1 MANEI
6 IKVFNTEA
14 AAITNHDTTGR
25 VTPVAAITN
34 HAGII
39 ANVASLDIPYYIY
52 KKFYYRIEANEP
64 VTEFHIDWDDGED
77 NSPKKANIEIIKL
90 ETPDFTTITSHI
102 YTEHKHFY
110 PLIRVKSIDGFLSK
124 WYTND
129 GFRTDGTLTSQNDFS
144 LLEKNTLSQ
153 GQNEFS
159 NVSIEKTNT
168 DRINSFLPANLPP
181 IGVLK
186 ADKKRIYA
194 GIDNTPILSS
204 YNRPLV
210 YAYST
215 STASSKPDIKYT
227 LQDNLGAVREYTC
240 GGDKIWNASSAW
252 QSEAVNNDT
261 DTSNTYHAA
270 PTGNYHTVNQ
280 EQWRLTALD
289 AIDDAAEE
297 LDNHAKVVFS
307 ASNNFYIDIWYDNG
321 SGAVDTVTDGAG
333 NARVRF
339 WYMTHNTG
347 TPSWTASGVVADGKD
362 PIGGNTGIANMSGA
376 VIVITTPMNKNQI
389 LEDMAVFIRA
399 NDNGAGAAYPI
410 TCGNV
415 TAAAPNE
422 YLDIERQYSGTTS
435 DFTINDITS
444 SNMTLTQLRDG
455 AGTIVLTTYARKLLR
470 VELDNG
476 TELADTDRVYIKVF
490 DSASGDASTPS
501 DDAVIANKTIAIL
514 SNGSPIVE
522 IDDRN
527 TLYLDGTES
536 FTRASNLSISKY
548 NWDLDKLDQL
558 GGWTH
563 SIQATDPD
571 GVSDL
576 MGNGNGFKD
585 IGTKE
590 VSYSFDNNGNT
601 LDSDSRIHPSYRLL
615 RLQVKDSM
623 TDATAATA
631 LDTLTYSA
639 IEHFDDTSYTAAAVE
654 IPSDLESK
662 GLLLYSNKAYDA
674 NDYTGAMWR
683 DVSAR
688 NMDDRYEIFGSP
700 SSDSDG
706 TYVLQDTS
714 AITHHPKNH
723 LLVAQ
728 TEKFDRLFF
737 RMDNNNDIEDTMPTV
752 AITAYYANGL
762 TWEPLEIIDETQGF
776 KTSGSIKFN
785 MPHDWKHGQYNN
797 VDDGSWVGPVDE
809 QGDTSTEAPGD
820 LWSFN
825 AYAVLI
831 CVNVLNASSRNRL
844 LKCMNMWPYNN
855 SHSQLIK
862 IEDPHHVSL
871 NSIAI
876 AQSISFGRSSKVISV
891 EDKFGKAD
899 IRKIGAGGGS
909 VRFGGIDLG
918 GADDHRK
925 TIVGYQKNATPVFLD
940 VEHKSGEKTRF
951 HGVISQVTED
961 HPAGAMIQKWAVTMN
976 ISHVLELSSTGAI
989 SSDKISIGG
998 ALVDDGKYLL

>member
-14 AAITNHDTTGR
+14 NAILNDGTGR
-25 VTPVAAITN
+25 IDPVAAISG

-39 ANVASLDIPYYIY
+39 ANVAAEDIPFYIY
-52 KKFYYRIEANEP
+52 KKFYYRFEANEP

-77 NSPKKANIEIIKL
+77 NSHQKANIEIIKL
-90 ETPDFTTITSHI
+90 DKPDTVAITSHI

-129 GFRTDGTLTSQNDFS
+129 GKQTNGSGSSQNDYS
-144 LLEKNTLSQ
+144 KLESNTLAA

-159 NVSIEKTNT
+159 TVSIEKTNS

-186 ADKKRIYA
+186 ADKKRVYA
-194 GIDNTPILSS
+194 GIDNDVIKG
-204 YNRPLV
+204 NKPLL

-227 LQDNLGAVREYTC
+227 LQDSKGAIKEHTQAAAN
-240 GGDKIWNASSAW
+240 IWNAGSAW
-252 QSEAVNNDT
+252 VSEAINGDT
-261 DTSNTYHAA
+261 SGSNTYSAI
-270 PTGNYHTVNQ
+270 PSGNYHTINK

-289 AIDDAAEE
+289 AIDSSGTDSVNI
-297 LDNHAKVVFS
+297 DKVKWT
-307 ASNNFYIDIWYDNG
+307 ASNNYYIQIWYDNG
-321 SGAVDTVTDGAG
+321 SEADATQTDADNNAG
-333 NARVRF
+333 IRIYFMDSGGNSESLNSSGTGKEPDGTDMVPNTANLSSARVELSNPLSADSILNDLKAF
-339 WYMTHNTG
+339 IDANT
-347 TPSWTASGVVADGKD
+347 AGV
-362 PIGGNTGIANMSGA
+362 GGM
-376 VIVITTPMNKNQI
+376 Q
-389 LEDMAVFIRA
+389 L
-399 NDNGAGAAYPI
+399 PI
-410 TCGNV
+410 TCGTV
-415 TAAAPNE
+415 TVSGSNR
-422 YLDIERQYSGTTS
+422 YLDITRVESGATS
-435 DFTINDITS
+435 DSAVVGISSSHMTFTK
-444 SNMTLTQLRDG
+444 QRDG
-455 AGTIVLTTYARKLLR
+455 QPTEVTTEFAKKLLR
-470 VELDNG
+470 VELDNA
-476 TELADTDRVYIKVF
+476 TELSDTDRVYIKIF
-490 DSASGDASTPS
+490 DTDSANDGSIS
-501 DDAVIANKTIAIL
+501 DDAVITNETVAIL
-514 SNGSPIVE
+514 SNGNPIVE
-522 IDDRN
+522 IEDAN

-536 FTRASNLSISKY
+536 FSRASNLSISKY

-563 SIQATDPD
+563 SIQATDAD

-601 LDSDSRIHPSYRLL
+601 LDSDSRIYPSYRLS
-615 RLQVKDSM
+615 RLQVKDNM
-623 TDATAATA
+623 TDATDSTA

-654 IPSDLESK
+654 MPSDLESK
-662 GLLLYSNKAYDA
+662 GLLLYSNRDTDVTA
-674 NDYTGAMWR
+674 TWH
-683 DVSAR
+683 DVSTR
-688 NMDDRYEIFGSP
+688 NTDDRYEIFGST
-700 SSDSDG
+700 SSSTDG
-706 TYVLQDTS
+706 TYLLRDTS
-714 AITHHPKNH
+714 NILNHPRNH
-723 LLVAQ
+723 LLIAQ

-737 RMDNNNDIEDTMPTV
+737 RMKNNNDIGDTMPTV
-752 AITAYYANGL
+752 SIRAYYANGF

-785 MPHDWKHGQYNN
+785 MPHDWKYGQYNN
-797 VDDGSWVGPVDE
+797 VDDGNWVGPIEEDGNE
-809 QGDTSTEAPGD
+809 SGSTAPKD
-820 LWSFN
+820 LWTFN
-825 AYAVLI
+825 AYAILI
-831 CVNVLNASSRNRL
+831 SINVLDASSRNRL
-844 LKCMNMWPYNN
+844 IRCMNVWPYNN

-862 IEDPHHVSL
+862 LEDPHHVSL

-876 AQSISFGRSSKVISV
+876 AQSISFGRNSKVISV

-899 IRKIGAGGGS
+899 IRKIGASGGS

-918 GADDHRK
+918 NSEDDRK
-925 TIVGYQKNATPVFLD
+925 VIVGYQKNATPVFLD

-951 HGVISQVTED
+951 FGLISQVTED
-961 HPAGAMIQKWAVTMN
+961 HPAGMMYPKWAVTMN
-976 ISHVLELSSTGAI
+976 ISHILELSSTGAI

>member
-6 IKVFNTEA
+6 IKVYNTEA
-14 AAITNHDTTGR
+14 NAIANGSTGR
-25 VTPVAAITN
+25 IDPVAAITG

-39 ANVASLDIPYYIY
+39 ANVAAEDIPFYIY
-52 KKFYYRIEANEP
+52 KKFYYRFEANEP
-64 VTEFHIDWDDGED
+64 VTEFHIDWDDAED
-77 NSPKKANIEIIKL
+77 NSPEKANIEIIKL
-90 ETPDFTTITSHI
+90 DTPDTVVITSHI
-102 YTEHKHFY
+102 YTEHKHFF
-110 PLIRVKSIDGFLSK
+110 PLIRVKSIDGYISK

-129 GFRTDGTLTSQNDFS
+129 SS
-144 LLEKNTLSQ
+144 LNTYTQLEKNTLSA

-159 NVSIEKTNT
+159 NVSEEKADT

-186 ADKKRIYA
+186 ADKKRIYS
-194 GIDNTPILSS
+194 GIDNDVIKG
-204 YNRPLV
+204 NKPLL

-215 STASSKPDIKYT
+215 STASTKPDIKFT
-227 LQDNLGAVREYTC
+227 LQDSKGAIKEHTIAGTY
-240 GGDKIWNASSAW
+240 IWNAGSAW
-252 QSEAVNNDT
+252 VSEAINYDT
-261 DTSNTYHAA
+261 TTSNTYNAVPA
-270 PTGNYHTVNQ
+270 GNYHTVNQ

-289 AIDDAAEE
+289 AIDGGADA
-297 LDNHAKVVFS
+297 DNVAKVDWS
-307 ASNNFYIDIWYDNG
+307 GSNNYYLDIFYDGGTLNADN
-321 SGAVDTVTDGAG
+321 A
-333 NARVRF
+333 
-339 WYMTHNTG
+339 
-347 TPSWTASGVVADGKD
+347 
-362 PIGGNTGIANMSGA
+362 GNTGIRIYFNDNVTTGALTAGRDPGGSPNGTSNMSAAQIDISGGTGGGTFSADSILNDFIVGIAALNNASGANMGIPITVGA
-376 VIVITTPMNKNQI
+376 VTV
-389 LEDMAVFIRA
+389 
-399 NDNGAGAAYPI
+399 
-410 TCGNV
+410 
-415 TAAAPNE
+415 
-422 YLDIERQYSGTTS
+422 SGQ
-435 DFTINDITS
+435 DRYIDITRTGYGATTDFAVGGIS
-444 SNMTLTQLRDG
+444 SSHMTLTKQRDG
-455 AGTIVLTTYARKLLR
+455 TPTIVLTEFAKKLLR
-470 VELDNG
+470 VELDNA
-476 TELADTDRVYIKVF
+476 TELADTDRVFIKIF
-490 DSASGDASTPS
+490 DTDSDNNGTID
-501 DDAVIANKTIAIL
+501 DDAVITNETVAVL
-514 SNGSPIVE
+514 SNGNPIVE
-522 IDDRN
+522 IEDAN

-536 FTRASNLSISKY
+536 FTRASNLSIFKY

-601 LDSDSRIHPSYRLL
+601 LDSDGRIHPSYRLS
-615 RLQVKDSM
+615 RLQVKDNM

-700 SSDSDG
+700 SSSSDG

-714 AITHHPKNH
+714 AITQHPKNH

-737 RMDNNNDIEDTMPTV
+737 RMDNNNDIADTMPTV

-776 KTSGSIKFN
+776 KTSGSIKFTS
-785 MPHDWKHGQYNN
+785 PHDWNKGTYQHI
-797 VDDGSWVGPVDE
+797 DDGSWVGPVDE

-831 CVNVLNASSRNRL
+831 CINVLNASSRNRL

-862 IEDPHHVSL
+862 IDDPHHVSL

-899 IRKIGAGGGS
+899 IRKIGAAGGS

-918 GADDHRK
+918 NSDDDRK
-925 TIVGYQKNATPVFLD
+925 VIVGYQKNATPVFLD

-951 HGVISQVTED
+951 FGLISQVTED
-961 HPAGAMIQKWAVTMN
+961 HPAGNMYPKWAVTMN
-976 ISHVLELSSTGAI
+976 ISHVLELSSIGAVD
-989 SSDKISIGG
+989 SDKISIGG